1 MKILGFAPRRAMRAM
16 RSAGLLASLAISLWP
31 GLLLA
36 QGTRDPTLAPPV
48 MTVPGGAENA
58 GEKPQPPPALT
69 VIVREGQPYVV
80 VGGRLY
86 GQGQKLG
93 DARIERISETEIWLR
108 EGKVVRKIARF
119 SGVQRK
125 TLP

>member
-1 MKILGFAPRRAMRAM
+1 MKISHFAPLRAA
-16 RSAGLLASLAISLWP
+16 RSVGLIAILAFSLGP
-31 GLLLA
+31 GTLLA
-36 QGTRDPTLAPPV
+36 QGMRDPTLVPPV
-48 MTVPGGAENA
+48 VTVPGSAENA
-58 GEKPQPPPALT
+58 GEKPQPPPAMT

-119 SGVQRK
+119 AGVQRK